1 MEEGIW
7 RVSADASLQAVLEDP
22 ACPPLLA
29 RVLGTVH
36 SWQVRNETTV
46 NRTLKSSRL
55 MPCWTAALIALDA
68 VVTVEGEDGSE
79 EVALE
84 SLVRRRKKGNTT
96 SVYICRRENAR
107 WGDAHVGRTSS
118 DEPIVAA
125 YAVVWGTDG
134 TVDNARIVL
143 SGASSEPVWVADA
156 ANGLVGRRL
165 DGESLSDVVSAVV
178 DEVEP
183 VGDYLGSE
191 TYRRAM
197 AGVLTRRA
205 LEACLRQEEDDG

>member
-1 MEEGIW
+1 MEGGIW
-7 RVSADASLQAVLEDP
+7 RVSADASLQTVLEDP

-29 RVLGTVH
+29 RVLRTVH

-55 MPCWTAALIALDA
+55 MPYWIAALIALNA
-68 VVTVEGEDGSE
+68 VVTIEGDDGSE
-79 EVALE
+79 EVALD

-96 SVYICRRENAR
+96 SVHIRRRENTR
-107 WGDAHVGRTSS
+107 WGDAHVGRTPS

-125 YAVVWGTDG
+125 YAAVWGTDG
-134 TVDNARIVL
+134 IIDDARLVL
-143 SGASSEPVWVADA
+143 SGTSLEPVWTADA
-156 ANGLVGRRL
+156 AHGLVGRRL
-165 DGESLSDVVSAVV
+165 DGESIGEVVCAVV

-205 LEACLRQEEDDG
+205 LEACLGQEEDDG

>member
-55 MPCWTAALIALDA
+55 MPYWTAALIALDA

-118 DEPIVAA
+118 DEPIVA
-125 YAVVWGTDG
+125 
-134 TVDNARIVL
+134 
-143 SGASSEPVWVADA
+143 SEPVWVADA